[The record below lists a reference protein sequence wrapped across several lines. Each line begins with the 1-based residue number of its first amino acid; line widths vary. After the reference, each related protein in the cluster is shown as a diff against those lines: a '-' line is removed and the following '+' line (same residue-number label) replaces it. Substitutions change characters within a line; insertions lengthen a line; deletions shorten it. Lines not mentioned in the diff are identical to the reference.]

1 MNEYLETEE
10 FESAIRN
17 GTMPKGC
24 LGLTFFMYEAGELG
38 NPASLNAE
46 GGGIQGTTLTMIF
59 VFKGTNHDSS

>member
-38 NPASLNAE
+38 NQASLNAE

-59 VFKGTNHDSS
+59 VFKGANYDSL